1 MLRRA
6 FGKIQDAVNLAAF
19 GKEIPTNVDEFFK
32 LVDRDMSGDDVPM
45 SNFKGSVLCVVNV
58 ASK

>member
-1 MLRRA
+1 MLRRV
-6 FGKIQDAVNLAAF
+6 FGKIQDAVNVAVF
-19 GKEIPTNVDEFFK
+19 GQEIPTNVDAFFK
-32 LVDRDMSGDDVPM
+32 LVDRDMKGDEVPM